1 VQELLAITD
10 RELAALEEI
19 LGIEAKGDSITP
31 DAHPRSKRTLDES
44 QILDAVD
51 ATLAR
56 RDTLQTERL
65 LDLVDTPTGSGPS
78 DQPPAHGHQF
88 EPTETDIGLDMLFLV
103 TTGLSAPHNGEYSG
117 GRSCTQ
123 LLRGSVSTSGFR
135 HRPVQRS

>member
-88 EPTETDIGLDMLFLV
+88 EPTETDIGW
-103 TTGLSAPHNGEYSG
+103 TCSSSSRLS
-117 GRSCTQ
+117 
-123 LLRGSVSTSGFR
+123 
-135 HRPVQRS
+135 